1 MCIYTLK
8 RNEQPY
14 TINCAEVQSMG
25 KKREVSDRKME
36 AVYHRRVKQPENE
49 IWKVKEK
56 RTVLGDGPG
65 KSVPKVVSVVE
76 TSAVAVMPGDQD
88 YADGFRL
95 VNVKFK
101 EVEITEKLA
110 EASVSFRSCV
120 DTVEEGTGPAG
131 ASTRVG
137 VAQTTTVHEVGSTQE
152 YSD

>member
-120 DTVEEGTGPAG
+120 DTV
-131 ASTRVG
+131 G